1 MTKREFLNIITTAEN
16 MPAELIE
23 FAAHELEVMNAANEK
38 NRAKA
43 AEKRATKDAE
53 KEPIRNA
60 IMDVMTNEP
69 QTATMLIEAAG
80 LADTVK
86 PQSIPSL
93 LKPFIEAGTL
103 EKVDVKIP
111 EKKGTQKGYKLSK
124 AFYPY

>member
-1 MTKREFLNIITTAEN
+1 MTKREFLTTIATAEN
-16 MPAELIE
+16 LPVEVIE
-23 FAAHELEVMNAANEK
+23 FAAHDLEVMNASNEK

-43 AEKRATKDAE
+43 AEKRAAKDAE

-80 LADTVK
+80 LTETVK

-93 LKPFIEAGTL
+93 LKHFVEVGTL
-103 EKVDVKIP
+103 EKVDVKI
-111 EKKGTQKGYKLSK
+111 EGKKGTQKGYRL
-124 AFYPY
+124 AE

>member
-1 MTKREFLNIITTAEN
+1 MTKREFLTTIATAEN
-16 MPAELIE
+16 LPAELIE
-23 FAAHELEVMNAANEK
+23 FAAHELEAMDASNEK

-43 AEKRATKDAE
+43 AEKRAAKDAE

-80 LADTVK
+80 LTETVK

-93 LKPFIEAGTL
+93 LKHFVEAGTL
-103 EKVDVKIP
+103 EKVDVKI
-111 EKKGTQKGYKLSK
+111 EGKKGTQKGYML
-124 AFYPY
+124 AE

>member
-1 MTKREFLNIITTAEN
+1 MTKREFLTTIATAKNLPVEI
-16 MPAELIE
+16 IE
-23 FAAHELEVMNAANEK
+23 FAAHKLEELDASNEK

-43 AEKRATKDAE
+43 AEKRAAKDAE

-80 LADTVK
+80 LTETVK

-93 LKPFIEAGTL
+93 LKNLVEAGTL
-103 EKVDVKIP
+103 EKVDVKI
-111 EKKGTQKGYKLSK
+111 EGKKGTQKGYKL
-124 AFYPY
+124 AE

>member
-1 MTKREFLNIITTAEN
+1 MTKREFLTTIANAEN
-16 MPAELIE
+16 LPVEIIE
-23 FAAHELEVMNAANEK
+23 FAAHKLEELDASNEK

-43 AEKRATKDAE
+43 AEKRAAKAAE

-80 LADTVK
+80 LTETVK

-93 LKPFIEAGTL
+93 LKPLVEAGTL
-103 EKVDVKIP
+103 EKVDVKI
-111 EKKGTQKGYKLSK
+111 EGKKGTQKGYML
-124 AFYPY
+124 AE

>member
-1 MTKREFLNIITTAEN
+1 MTKREFLNTIATAED

-23 FAAHELEVMNAANEK
+23 FAAHKLEVMNAANEK

-111 EKKGTQKGYKLSK
+111 EKKGTQKGYKLS
-124 AFYPY
+124 

>member
-1 MTKREFLNIITTAEN
+1 MTKREFLNTIATAKNLPVEV
-16 MPAELIE
+16 IE
-23 FAAHELEVMNAANEK
+23 FAAHDLEVMNASNEK

-43 AEKRATKDAE
+43 AEKRAAKDAE

-80 LADTVK
+80 LTETVK

-93 LKPFIEAGTL
+93 LKNLVEAGTL
-103 EKVDVKIP
+103 EKVDVKI
-111 EKKGTQKGYKLSK
+111 EGKKGTQKGYML
-124 AFYPY
+124 AE